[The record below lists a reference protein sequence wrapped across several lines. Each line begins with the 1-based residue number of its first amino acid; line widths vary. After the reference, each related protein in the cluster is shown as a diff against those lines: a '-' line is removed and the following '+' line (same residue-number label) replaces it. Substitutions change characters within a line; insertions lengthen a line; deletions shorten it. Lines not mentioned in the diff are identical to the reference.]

1 MMWILASHNL
11 FYLDETKV
19 VIFLQILVIRKIKN
33 LLFLSSANRLMLESR
48 YKDATKTTLIKVFA
62 RGNPSQVF
70 QKHPHGIIKKESYQL
85 TALPIT
91 VITMR
96 ANKLT
101 AVWNQEILKNSNFSG
116 KAQRERNT
124 MVMAA
129 GAFLVHSF
137 QAVKNQK
144 RLLDLVI
151 STSASKATKKE

>member
-1 MMWILASHNL
+1 
-11 FYLDETKV
+11 
-19 VIFLQILVIRKIKN
+19 
-33 LLFLSSANRLMLESR
+33 
-48 YKDATKTTLIKVFA
+48 
-62 RGNPSQVF
+62 VF

-137 QAVKNQK
+137 
-144 RLLDLVI
+144 
-151 STSASKATKKE
+151 